1 MNRTVAAIVAFVVWT
16 ALAGFVGWKW
26 KDKTCD
32 LAESQQETAGVK
44 ESLAAEQK
52 ARETE
57 HKQAAATQSAADSA
71 DTRKDKIND
80 DYDARITAAVAGRDS
95 ELGRLRKQWAGC
107 ETNRLSSSAA
117 AAAEAAEQDRLRR
130 ASAARVV
137 RACELAQSERDET
150 IDRYQAVSAAEPK
163 QDNP

>member
-1 MNRTVAAIVAFVVWT
+1 MNRTLAIIVAFVAWT
-16 ALAGFVGWKW
+16 ALAAFIGWKW

-32 LAESQQETAGVK
+32 LTESQQEAAGVK
-44 ESLAAEQK
+44 DSLTAEQQ

-80 DYDARITAAVAGRDS
+80 DYDARIAAAVAGRDS

-107 ETNRLSSSAA
+107 ETNRLSDGAA

-137 RACELAQSERDET
+137 RACELAQSERDEV
-150 IDRYQAVSAAEPK
+150 IDRYQTVSAAAAK
-163 QDNP
+163 

>member
-1 MNRTVAAIVAFVVWT
+1 MNRTLAIIVAFVVWT

-32 LAESQQETAGVK
+32 LADANKLLSNTTQSLQVEQQ
-44 ESLAAEQK
+44 
-52 ARETE
+52 ARHTE

-80 DYDARITAAVAGRDS
+80 DYDTRIAAAVAGRDS
-95 ELGRLRKQWAGC
+95 ELGRIRKLWAGC
-107 ETNRLSSSAA
+107 ETNRLSDGAA

-137 RACELAQSERDET
+137 RACELAQSERDEA
-150 IDRYQAVSAAEPK
+150 IDRYQAIQQPQVI
-163 QDNP
+163 Q